1 MRTIQPR
8 QSLDLIDDLAIV
20 QGGTWAGLV
29 FVVPGDRRT
38 ASPKGQIRTDFK
50 DLGGILLA
58 EFEFDAGT
66 YDALADTTSFTPSLT
81 PAQTSA
87 LPITA
92 YQGKGKVASRRN
104 CHSYDLELRE
114 DDQPTIKTLA
124 SFVQVVGE
132 VTE

>member
-20 QGGTWAGLV
+20 QGGSWAGLA

-38 ASPKGQIRTDFK
+38 ATPKGEIKTAIK
-50 DLGGILLA
+50 DEGGQLLA
-58 EFEFDAGT
+58 EFAFGAGA
-66 YDALADTTSFTPSLT
+66 YDALTDTTSFIPTLT

-87 LPITA
+87 LPITR
-92 YQGKGKVASRRN
+92 YQGKGKVATARN
-104 CHSYDLELRE
+104 CFVYDLELRE